1 MECNL
6 TAVGAHTLSYGVD
19 FRLVSLPCILN
30 ANISLRVSIAYQGRT
45 CINSHAQ
52 YGFTYIY
59 WVKMA
64 DAFSGSDI
72 YPLMSSLFPLL
83 FEEEKN
89 KKNVELN
96 R

>member
-19 FRLVSLPCILN
+19 FRLVSLLCILN
-30 ANISLRVSIAYQGRT
+30 ANISLRVSIAYRGRT

-64 DAFSGSDI
+64 DAFSGSGLATDI
-72 YPLMSSLFPLL
+72 YPLMGSFSFSIALRGR
-83 FEEEKN
+83 
-89 KKNVELN
+89 KK
-96 R
+96 